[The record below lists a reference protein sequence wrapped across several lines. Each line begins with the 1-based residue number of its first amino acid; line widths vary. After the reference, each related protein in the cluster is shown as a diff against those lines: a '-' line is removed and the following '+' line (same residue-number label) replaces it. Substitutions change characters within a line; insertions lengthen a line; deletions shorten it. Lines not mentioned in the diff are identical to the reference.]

1 MQPLPLSHPGLP
13 GDLVLLAAERTV
25 TVTREEHHQD
35 VLAGRTGPTIA
46 ELRPCTITAGKH
58 AGQDGLEV
66 VLDGRR
72 VGELTRLMAQRYRPM
87 VEEVRSRG
95 YRAGCEAVL
104 AADARGIQVELRL
117 PSATE
122 RRVTEPP
129 TAPIMIPG
137 PIRCVAVAGS
147 AGDRRLPRRSPAAQ
161 ASTGVDPRCPRPVRA
176 GALRRPGSAGHRP
189 AAVPPPARG
198 VGCGRR
204 SAGARLGAGQRLAGR
219 GARRQLVGAAVCRAA
234 PAVPAAVE
242 PSPGTTSA
250 VPVAAA
256 VEPAARSTAQA
267 RPPAP
272 ATSKPTASKSTT
284 SKPTTSKSTASKPA
298 PRTVQAAPEP
308 EPKSERKSS
317 GCDSNYDGCVPIA
330 SDVDCEGGSGNGP
343 AYVSGPVRGHRY
355 GQVRPRQRQ
364 GRHRLRVASPR

>member
-13 GDLVLLAAERTV
+13 GELVLLAAERTV

-87 VEEVRSRG
+87 VDEVRSRG

-117 PSATE
+117 PSATVG
-122 RRVTEPP
+122 RVTEPP
-129 TAPIMIPG
+129 TAPIMIPARTG
-137 PIRCVAVAGS
+137 ASRWPGRPATAGS
-147 AGDRRLPRRSPAAQ
+147 HAVPRQRRRPPGSTHVFPGPSAPATYRAPAPPATARRRSRRLL
-161 ASTGVDPRCPRPVRA
+161 GV
-176 GALRRPGSAGHRP
+176 S
-189 AAVPPPARG
+189 AAVVGVLVLASALGNGSRDEVPAG
-198 VGCGRR
+198 NS
-204 SAGARLGAGQRLAGR
+204 SALPS
-219 GARRQLVGAAVCRAA
+219 AAAA
-234 PAVPAAVE
+234 PVVPAAVE
-242 PSPGTTSA
+242 PSPEASSA

-256 VEPAARSTAQA
+256 VGPAARSTAEA

-272 ATSKPTASKSTT
+272 ATSKPTT
-284 SKPTTSKSTASKPA
+284 SKPA
-298 PRTVQAAPEP
+298 PRIVQAAPEP
-308 EPKSERKSS
+308 EPKSEPKSS

-343 AYVSGPVRGHRY
+343 AYVSGPVQVTGTDKY
-355 GQVRPRQRQ
+355 GLDNDKD
-364 GRHRLRVASPR
+364 GIGCE

>member
-13 GDLVLLAAERTV
+13 GELVLLAAERTV

-87 VEEVRSRG
+87 VDEVRSRG

-129 TAPIMIPG
+129 TAPIMVPARTGASRWPG
-137 PIRCVAVAGS
+137 RPATAGS
-147 AGDRRLPRRSPAAQ
+147 HAVPRQRRRRPGRPTSSRARPRRRPT
-161 ASTGVDPRCPRPVRA
+161 ASR
-176 GALRRPGSAGHRP
+176 LRRPPP
-189 AAVPPPARG
+189 AAGPPPARG

-204 SAGARLGAGQRLAGR
+204 RAGARLGAGHGSRTRCPPATRRRCRLPRGAGGARCGRAESRDVERGAGR
-219 GARRQLVGAAVCRAA
+219 CGGRTRGTLDGAGPATRSGDVEAHDVQARDVQVHDVQAHDVQACTPDRSGGPGARAEVRAEVVGLRLELRRLCPDRQRRRLRGRQWERAGVRVG
-234 PAVPAAVE
+234 
-242 PSPGTTSA
+242 T
-250 VPVAAA
+250 
-256 VEPAARSTAQA
+256 
-267 RPPAP
+267 RP
-272 ATSKPTASKSTT
+272 
-284 SKPTTSKSTASKPA
+284 
-298 PRTVQAAPEP
+298 
-308 EPKSERKSS
+308 
-317 GCDSNYDGCVPIA
+317 
-330 SDVDCEGGSGNGP
+330 
-343 AYVSGPVRGHRY
+343 GHRY

>member
-1 MQPLPLSHPGLP
+1 MQPLSLPHPGLP

-87 VEEVRSRG
+87 VDEVRSRG

-129 TAPIMIPG
+129 TAPIMIPARSG
-137 PIRCVAVAGS
+137 ASPWPGRPATAGS
-147 AGDRRLPRRSPAAQ
+147 HAVPRQRRRPPGSTHGVPGPSAPAPYGVPAPPATTRRRSRRLL
-161 ASTGVDPRCPRPVRA
+161 GV
-176 GALRRPGSAGHRP
+176 S
-189 AAVPPPARG
+189 AAVVGVLVLASALGNGSRDEVPAG
-198 VGCGRR
+198 NS
-204 SAGARLGAGQRLAGR
+204 SALPS
-219 GARRQLVGAAVCRAA
+219 AAAA

-242 PSPGTTSA
+242 PSPGDDERGAGRCCGRTRGTLDGGG
-250 VPVAAA
+250 
-256 VEPAARSTAQA
+256 PAART
-267 RPPAP
+267 RD
-272 ATSKPTASKSTT
+272 
-284 SKPTTSKSTASKPA
+284 
-298 PRTVQAAPEP
+298 VQAAHDVQACTPDRSGGPGARAEIRAEVVGLRLELRRLCP
-308 EPKSERKSS
+308 DRQRRRLRGRQWERA
-317 GCDSNYDGCVPIA
+317 G
-330 SDVDCEGGSGNGP
+330 
-343 AYVSGPVRGHRY
+343 VRVGTRPGHRY

>member
-13 GDLVLLAAERTV
+13 GELVLLAAERTV

-87 VEEVRSRG
+87 VDEVRARG

-104 AADARGIQVELRL
+104 ADDARGIQVELRL

-122 RRVTEPP
+122 RPATEPP
-129 TAPIMIPG
+129 TAPIMIPA
-137 PIRCVAVAGS
+137 PIRCVAGGRVG
-147 AGDRRLPRRSPAAQ
+147 RRPPAP
-161 ASTGVDPRCPRPVRA
+161 TPF
-176 GALRRPGSAGHRP
+176 PGSAGVRP
-189 AAVPPPARG
+189 GRPTVVPGPSAPAPYGVPAPPATARRRSRRLLGVSAAVVGVLVLASALGNGSRDEVPAG
-198 VGCGRR
+198 NS
-204 SAGARLGAGQRLAGR
+204 SALPS
-219 GARRQLVGAAVCRAA
+219 AAAA

-242 PSPGTTSA
+242 PSPETTSA

-272 ATSKPTASKSTT
+272 ATSKPTTSKPTT
-284 SKPTTSKSTASKPA
+284 SKPTTSKPAQHPGPFKP
-298 PRTVQAAPEP
+298 APEP
-308 EPKSERKSS
+308 EPKSEPKSS
-317 GCDSNYDGCVPIA
+317 GCDPNYSGCVPIA

-343 AYVSGPVRGHRY
+343 AYVSGPVRVTGTDRY
-355 GQVRPRQRQ
+355 GLDDDED
-364 GRHRLRVASPR
+364 GIGCE

>member
-13 GDLVLLAAERTV
+13 GELVLLAAERTV

-58 AGQDGLEV
+58 AGQNGLEV

-87 VEEVRSRG
+87 VDEVRSRG

-122 RRVTEPP
+122 GRVTEPP
-129 TAPIMIPG
+129 TAPIMIPARTG
-137 PIRCVAVAGS
+137 ASRWPGRPATAGS
-147 AGDRRLPRRSPAAQ
+147 HAVPRQRRRPPGSTHVFPGPSAPATYRAPAPPATTGAAAADGSADELPAGTSSREPLPSAEASTSTPTTAADTPSRRRDRR
-161 ASTGVDPRCPRPVRA
+161 RA
-176 GALRRPGSAGHRP
+176 
-189 AAVPPPARG
+189 V
-198 VGCGRR
+198 
-204 SAGARLGAGQRLAGR
+204 
-219 GARRQLVGAAVCRAA
+219 
-234 PAVPAAVE
+234 VPAAVE
-242 PSPGTTSA
+242 PSPEASSA

-256 VEPAARSTAQA
+256 VGPAARSTAEA

-272 ATSKPTASKSTT
+272 ATSKPTT
-284 SKPTTSKSTASKPA
+284 SKPTTSKPA
-298 PRTVQAAPEP
+298 PRIVQAAPEP
-308 EPKSERKSS
+308 EPKFEPKSS

-343 AYVSGPVRGHRY
+343 AYVSGPVQVTGTDKY
-355 GQVRPRQRQ
+355 GLDNDKD
-364 GRHRLRVASPR
+364 GIGCE

>member
-13 GDLVLLAAERTV
+13 GELVLLAAERTV

-35 VLAGRTGPTIA
+35 VLAGRAGPTIA

-87 VEEVRSRG
+87 VDEVRSRG

-104 AADARGIQVELRL
+104 AADSRGIQVELRL

-129 TAPIMIPG
+129 TAPIMIPARSG
-137 PIRCVAVAGS
+137 ASPWPGRPATAGS
-147 AGDRRLPRRSPAAQ
+147 HAVPRQRRRPPGSTHGVPGPFPPAPYGVPAPQATARRRSRRLL
-161 ASTGVDPRCPRPVRA
+161 GV
-176 GALRRPGSAGHRP
+176 S
-189 AAVPPPARG
+189 AAVVG
-198 VGCGRR
+198 VLVLA
-204 SAGARLGAGQRLAGR
+204 SALGNGSRDEVPTNNSSALPS
-219 GARRQLVGAAVCRAA
+219 AAAA

-272 ATSKPTASKSTT
+272 ATSKPTT
-284 SKPTTSKSTASKPA
+284 SKPA
-298 PRTVQAAPEP
+298 PRTVQAAPAPEP
-308 EPKSERKSS
+308 QSEPKSSS
-317 GCDSNYDGCVPIA
+317 CDSNYDGCVPIA
-330 SDVDCEGGSGNGP
+330 SDVDCAGGSGDGP
-343 AYVSGPVRGHRY
+343 AYVRGPVRVTGSDIYDLDR
-355 GQVRPRQRQ
+355 GGEP
-364 GRHRLRVASPR
+364 GIGCE

>member
-1 MQPLPLSHPGLP
+1 MQPLSLPHPGPP

-35 VLAGRTGPTIA
+35 VLGSRTGPTIA
-46 ELRPCTITAGKH
+46 ELQPCTISAGKH
-58 AGQDGLEV
+58 AGRDGLEV

-87 VEEVRSRG
+87 VDEVRSRG

-129 TAPIMIPG
+129 TTPIMIPARSG
-137 PIRCVAVAGS
+137 ASPWPGRPATAGS
-147 AGDRRLPRRSPAAQ
+147 HAVPRQRRRPPGPTHGVPRPSAPAPYGVPAPQATTRRRSRRLL
-161 ASTGVDPRCPRPVRA
+161 GV
-176 GALRRPGSAGHRP
+176 S
-189 AAVPPPARG
+189 AAVVGVLVLASALGNGSRDEVPAG
-198 VGCGRR
+198 NS
-204 SAGARLGAGQRLAGR
+204 SALPS
-219 GARRQLVGAAVCRAA
+219 AAAA

-284 SKPTTSKSTASKPA
+284 SKPA

-308 EPKSERKSS
+308 EPKSERKSL

-343 AYVSGPVRGHRY
+343 AYVSGPVRVTGTDRY
-355 GQVRPRQRQ
+355 GLDNDKD
-364 GRHRLRVASPR
+364 GIGCE

>member
-13 GDLVLLAAERTV
+13 GELVLLAAERTV

-35 VLAGRTGPTIA
+35 VLAGRAGPTIA

-87 VEEVRSRG
+87 VDEVRARG

-104 AADARGIQVELRL
+104 ADDARGIQVELRL
-117 PSATE
+117 PTATE
-122 RRVTEPP
+122 RPTTEPP
-129 TAPIMIPG
+129 TAPIMIP
-137 PIRCVAVAGS
+137 A
-147 AGDRRLPRRSPAAQ
+147 
-161 ASTGVDPRCPRPVRA
+161 RA
-176 GALRRPGSAGHRP
+176 GASRWPGRPATAGSHAVPRQRRRPPGSTHVLPGPSAPAPYGVPAPPATARRRARRLLGVTA
-189 AAVPPPARG
+189 AAVGVLVLASALGTGSRDEVPAG
-198 VGCGRR
+198 NS
-204 SAGARLGAGQRLAGR
+204 SALPS
-219 GARRQLVGAAVCRAA
+219 AAVA
-234 PAVPAAVE
+234 PVVPAAVE
-242 PSPGTTSA
+242 PSPETSSA

-256 VEPAARSTAQA
+256 VEPAARSAAQA
-267 RPPAP
+267 RPPAA
-272 ATSKPTASKSTT
+272 ATSKPTTSKPATSKSTT
-284 SKPTTSKSTASKPA
+284 SKPATSKPA

-308 EPKSERKSS
+308 KAKSEPKSS

-343 AYVSGPVRGHRY
+343 AYVSGPVRVTGKDRY
-355 GQVRPRQRQ
+355 GLDDDKD
-364 GRHRLRVASPR
+364 GIGCE